1 MMRPPRRKYA
11 RPLIVA
17 FAALSLAACF
27 GGKKVPPTLLTLT
40 SAAPLPASIAR
51 TAAAGEALTIDVP
64 VISKELSTT
73 RVPAL
78 VGPTAVA
85 YIEGLQWVESPDK
98 LFQDLLQ
105 ETVVRTTSRVV
116 LDPRQSSLDPG
127 VTLTGTLTRFGYDTA
142 TGAVVVRYDGAR
154 ASAGGARVATRRF
167 EASVPADGTAASV
180 GPALNAAANQVAAQ
194 VAAWVGGAG

>member
-1 MMRPPRRKYA
+1 MMRCS

-17 FAALSLAACF
+17 AAALSLAACF

-40 SAAPLPASIAR
+40 SAAPAPASIAR
-51 TAAAGEALTIDVP
+51 SATPGEALTIDTP

-85 YIEGLQWVESPDK
+85 YIEGLLWVESPDR

-116 LDPRQSSLDPG
+116 LDPRQASLDPG
-127 VTLTGTLTRFGYDTA
+127 LSLTGTLTRFGYDTA
-142 TGAVVVRYDGAR
+142 TSTVVVRYDGAL
-154 ASAGGARVATRRF
+154 STAGGTRVETRRF

-180 GPALNAAANQVAAQ
+180 GPALNAAANQVAAE
-194 VAAWVGGAG
+194 VAAWVGG

>member
-1 MMRPPRRKYA
+1 MMRLT
-11 RPLIVA
+11 RPLAVA
-17 FAALSLAACF
+17 VLALSLAACF

-105 ETVVRTTSRVV
+105 ETVTRTTNRVV

-127 VTLTGTLTRFGYDTA
+127 VSLTGTLTRFGYDTA
-142 TGAVVVRYDGAR
+142 TGAVVVRYDGAL
-154 ASAGGARVATRRF
+154 ASVGGTRVATRRF

-180 GPALNAAANQVAAQ
+180 GPALNAAANSVAAQ
-194 VAAWVGGAG
+194 VASWVGGN

>member
-1 MMRPPRRKYA
+1 MMRLTRS
-11 RPLIVA
+11 LMI
-17 FAALSLAACF
+17 AAAAVSLASCF

-40 SAAPLPASIAR
+40 SAAPLPAAIAR

-64 VISKELSTT
+64 VISKELNTT

-85 YIEGLQWVESPDK
+85 YIPDLQWVESPDK

-105 ETVVRTTSRVV
+105 ETVVRTTNRVV

-127 VTLTGTLTRFGYDTA
+127 VSLSGTLTRFGYDTA
-142 TGAVVVRYDGAR
+142 TGMVVVRYDGTL
-154 ASAGGARVATRRF
+154 ASAGGTRVATRRF
-167 EASVPADGTAASV
+167 EASVPADGTAPSV
-180 GPALNAAANQVAAQ
+180 GPALNAAANQVAAE
-194 VAAWVGGAG
+194 VAAWIGGR

>member
-1 MMRPPRRKYA
+1 MMRPSRL
-11 RPLIVA
+11 LIIV
-17 FAALSLAACF
+17 AALSLTACF

-40 SAAPLPASIAR
+40 SSAPAPATMSRSAAP
-51 TAAAGEALTIDVP
+51 GEALTIDVP
-64 VISKELSTT
+64 VVPKEINTT

-85 YIEGLQWVESPDK
+85 YIKDLQWVESPDK

-105 ETVVRTTSRVV
+105 ETALRTTNRVI

-127 VTLTGTLTRFGYDTA
+127 ISLTGTLSRFGYDTQA
-142 TGAVVVRYDGAR
+142 GAVVVRYDGALSR
-154 ASAGGARVATRRF
+154 QGGTRVETRRF
-167 EASVPADGTAASV
+167 EASVPADGTAATV

-194 VAAWVGGAG
+194 VAAWVGG

>member
-1 MMRPPRRKYA
+1 MMRLPRSLVIA
-11 RPLIVA
+11 VS
-17 FAALSLAACF
+17 ALSLASCF
-27 GGKKVPPTLLTLT
+27 GGKKVPPTLLTLN
-40 SAAPLPASIAR
+40 SSAPLPASIAR

-105 ETVVRTTSRVV
+105 ETVTRTTNRVV
-116 LDPRQSSLDPG
+116 LDPRQASLDPG
-127 VTLTGTLTRFGYDTA
+127 VSLSGTLTRFGYDTA
-142 TGAVVVRYDGAR
+142 TQAVVVRYDGAL
-154 ASAGGARVATRRF
+154 ASAGGTRVATRRF

-194 VAAWVGGAG
+194 VANWVGGN

>member
-1 MMRPPRRKYA
+1 MMRFKHLTA
-11 RPLIVA
+11 I
-17 FAALSLAACF
+17 AALGLSLTACF

-51 TAAAGEALTIDVP
+51 TAAAGEAVTIDVP
-64 VISKELSTT
+64 VISKELNTT

-105 ETVVRTTSRVV
+105 ETVTRTTDRVV

-127 VTLTGTLTRFGYDTA
+127 VSLTGTLTRFGYDTA
-142 TGAVVVRYDGAR
+142 TGAVVVRYDGTL
-154 ASAGGARVATRRF
+154 ASAGGSRVATRRF
-167 EASVPADGTAASV
+167 EASVPADGTAPSV
-180 GPALNAAANQVAAQ
+180 GPALNAAANQVATQ
-194 VAAWVGGAG
+194 VAAWIGGR